1 MESMLKMSSF
11 NPKDFVSVESS
22 IHSIECPKSWSQL
35 DQKEKLYAYFMA
47 RAAWSGSR
55 ICWF

>member
-1 MESMLKMSSF
+1 MLKMSSF